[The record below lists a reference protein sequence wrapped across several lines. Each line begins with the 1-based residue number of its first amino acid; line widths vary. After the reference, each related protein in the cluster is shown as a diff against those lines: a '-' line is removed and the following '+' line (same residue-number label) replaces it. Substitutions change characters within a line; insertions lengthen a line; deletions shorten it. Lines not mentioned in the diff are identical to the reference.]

1 MYYVDHTI
9 ELLLYSP
16 FHSWGCSTDVWLN
29 MLKKETR
36 YVHDK
41 HFEVLHSDLEPQMR
55 SILLDWLLEVCSSNT
70 HFLCMMEKYLDVN
83 ILSTCPQGILYIAS
97 SHLLGGI

>member
-1 MYYVDHTI
+1 
-9 ELLLYSP
+9 
-16 FHSWGCSTDVWLN
+16 

-70 HFLCMMEKYLDVN
+70 NFLSLYDEKYLDVN
-83 ILSTCPQGILYIAS
+83 MLSMCPPGILPIVS
-97 SHLLGGI
+97 RHLFEGYLL

>member
-1 MYYVDHTI
+1 
-9 ELLLYSP
+9 
-16 FHSWGCSTDVWLN
+16 

-55 SILLDWLLEVCSSNT
+55 SILLDWLLEVCSTNT
-70 HFLCMMEKYLDVN
+70 NFLYLRIMEKYLDVYV
-83 ILSTCPQGILYIAS
+83 LSMCPCYIFS
-97 SHLLGGI
+97 SHLLGDIYCS